1 VRPSPYK
8 RCFRRGTSEATTI
21 NVDHEQKDKLDGEN
35 GRIGEEYWEMGKEKW

>member
-1 VRPSPYK
+1 M
-8 RCFRRGTSEATTI
+8 ATKI